1 MKGVAMELSVLLKLS
16 KLIFCPVIAVT
27 KNCSH
32 HITKPKNKGLESLR
46 RVVGYPTVSVT
57 WKIGVFFSPN
67 KLSCVCKKCGLAPLV
82 TDRVLCRSVQFTH
95 SIVSDSL
102 CPHGL
107 KHARLSCPSP
117 TPGAYSNSY
126 PSHWWCHPTISS
138 SGMNKSE
145 WWKKWA
151 ALDISC
157 VLFEILLPFIT
168 TVTNSLVQFSTSFAQ
183 VQSDSALLTVASG
196 KFGFLP

>member
-1 MKGVAMELSVLLKLS
+1 M
-16 KLIFCPVIAVT
+16 FFFFPPT
-27 KNCSH
+27 N
-32 HITKPKNKGLESLR
+32 SL
-46 RVVGYPTVSVT
+46 
-57 WKIGVFFSPN
+57 
-67 KLSCVCKKCGLAPLV
+67 VCKKCDLAPLV

-102 CPHGL
+102 RPHGL
-107 KHARLSCPSP
+107 KHARLPCPSP
-117 TPGAYSNSY
+117 TPGVYSNSC
-126 PSHWWCHPTISS
+126 PSRWWCHSTISS
-138 SGMNKSE
+138 SGMSKFE

-196 KFGFLP
+196 MFGFLP